1 MLSYC
6 KFFIHCNLVNSN
18 LQYDIFITK
27 FKMLLLFILSIPI
40 KLIIYF
46 SDLHVLFIGF
56 FFVYLK
62 HNMNYFIVNIVHNIY
77 IYVVKI

>member
-27 FKMLLLFILSIPI
+27 FKMLVLFILSIPI

-46 SDLHVLFIGF
+46 PDLHVLFIGF

>member
-1 MLSYC
+1 ML
-6 KFFIHCNLVNSN
+6 V
-18 LQYDIFITK
+18 
-27 FKMLLLFILSIPI
+27 LFILSIPI

-56 FFVYLK
+56 FLVYLK
-62 HNMNYFIVNIVHNIY
+62 HNMNYYIVNIVHNIY